1 MDHLRT
7 VHTISKVPLKGE
19 GEVSPLKLPRKRGHS
34 LESTSPT
41 RSSPRVRRPVIL
53 PGNETV
59 PTFSP
64 HNAPRESRSPSP
76 KRRCTTPRRSIG
88 AQHVIQVPQSPL
100 VVSSPGKTPR
110 RKSTISQQTLRGAV
124 VYVDVHTTEGEDASG
139 IFVEL
144 LQQMG
149 ARCFRCWSWNPRS
162 SMSPVDGVDP
172 KESKVGI
179 THVVYKDGG
188 LRTLEKVKHAG
199 GLVKCVGVGWVLE

>member
-1 MDHLRT
+1 M
-7 VHTISKVPLKGE
+7 
-19 GEVSPLKLPRKRGHS
+19 
-34 LESTSPT
+34 
-41 RSSPRVRRPVIL
+41 
-53 PGNETV
+53 
-59 PTFSP
+59 
-64 HNAPRESRSPSP
+64 A
-76 KRRCTTPRRSIG
+76 
-88 AQHVIQVPQSPL
+88 A
-100 VVSSPGKTPR
+100 SPGKTPR

-149 ARCFRCWSWNPRS
+149 ARCFRSWSWNPRS
-162 SMSPVDGVDP
+162 NMSSVDGVDP